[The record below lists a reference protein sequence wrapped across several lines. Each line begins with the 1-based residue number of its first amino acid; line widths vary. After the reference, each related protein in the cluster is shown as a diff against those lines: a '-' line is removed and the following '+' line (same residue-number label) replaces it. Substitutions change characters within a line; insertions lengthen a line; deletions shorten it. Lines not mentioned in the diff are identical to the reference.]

1 MADLLGMSVSEF
13 LVLTQ
18 SHTLPW
24 LVLRKQAEVIKRIAE
39 ARRMPEES
47 VMCTEPMNLCPIL
60 ALLLVQ
66 NIPDLDSYIMATL
79 KAASA
84 GFRGFDLSELIRIE
98 PASTALCLLK
108 AAGEA
113 DDGKKS
119 RVNNSPA
126 KAKYG
131 TDICQ
136 IRAALHFLAARAPS
150 VDGNQK
156 RGNPVGAFLEL
167 HVLGLVA
174 RISEV
179 VNDSLDEHSVKQK
192 ERFVKA
198 LEELVKVAKKHA
210 RVARPQVCLL

>member
-47 VMCTEPMNLCPIL
+47 VMCTEPMNLCSIL

-84 GFRGFDLSELIRIE
+84 GFKGFDLSELIRIE

-119 RVNNSPA
+119 RVNNSLS
-126 KAKYG
+126 KAKYC
-131 TDICQ
+131 TDI
-136 IRAALHFLAARAPS
+136 
-150 VDGNQK
+150 
-156 RGNPVGAFLEL
+156 
-167 HVLGLVA
+167 
-174 RISEV
+174 
-179 VNDSLDEHSVKQK
+179 
-192 ERFVKA
+192 
-198 LEELVKVAKKHA
+198 
-210 RVARPQVCLL
+210 